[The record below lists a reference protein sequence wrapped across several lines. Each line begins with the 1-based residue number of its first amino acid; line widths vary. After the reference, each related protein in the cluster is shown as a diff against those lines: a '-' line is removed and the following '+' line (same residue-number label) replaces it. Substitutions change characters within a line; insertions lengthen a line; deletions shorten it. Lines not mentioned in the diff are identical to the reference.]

1 MREDPAGEASGRKVR
16 RTASRLGAV
25 AGPAGRRLLQTLLN
39 LVLPIEDNVPLESLR
54 EVRSVLLVRPNFRL
68 GNVLIT
74 SPLVA
79 ALRRRFPGARIDYLG
94 GEGTFALLDNLP
106 IDRRHVMSRGF
117 VLRPWRFVALFVR
130 LRRMSY
136 DVAIEGAM
144 GSFSGGLY
152 TYLSGARYRIGV
164 PRGNERLLNVR
175 LPETPVTHTYDGPVA
190 FARHLGV
197 ACADHPVYVVAQQE
211 RAAASTLLA
220 ELGLVAGDAVRPFA
234 ALFIGGHGAKRWP
247 RARWVELALRLS
259 AAGANVVLCAGPDEA
274 SAVAALRREVDGRA
288 YVVGPQPLRT
298 FAALLSLATLVV
310 TPDSGP
316 MHLAAALDTPVVA
329 VLASAGSTFF
339 QPRGP
344 LDLALIEPSVEQ
356 VEEAV
361 VRSPRWDVLTGSGSA
376 EPVRRT
382 AG

>member
-1 MREDPAGEASGRKVR
+1 
-16 RTASRLGAV
+16 
-25 AGPAGRRLLQTLLN
+25 
-39 LVLPIEDNVPLESLR
+39 
-54 EVRSVLLVRPNFRL
+54 
-68 GNVLIT
+68 
-74 SPLVA
+74 
-79 ALRRRFPGARIDYLG
+79 
-94 GEGTFALLDNLP
+94 
-106 IDRRHVMSRGF
+106 MSRGF

-164 PRGNERLLNVR
+164 PRRNERLLNVR
-175 LPETPVTHTYDGPVA
+175 LPETPVTHAYDGPVA

-197 ACADHPVYVVAQQE
+197 GCADHPVYVVAQQE
-211 RAAASTLLA
+211 SAAARALLVA
-220 ELGLVAGDAVRPFA
+220 LGLVTRDALRPFA
-234 ALFIGGHGAKRWP
+234 ALFIGGHGTKRWP
-247 RARWVELALRLS
+247 RGRWVELALRLS
-259 AAGANVVLCAGPDEA
+259 EAGASVVLCAGPDEA
-274 SAVAALRREVDGRA
+274 SAVAALRRELAGRA
-288 YVVGPQPLRT
+288 HVLGPQPLRT

-316 MHLAAALDTPVVA
+316 MHLAAALGTPVVA
-329 VLASAGSTFF
+329 VLATARSTFF

-344 LDLALIEPSVEQ
+344 LDVALIDPSVQQ
-356 VEEAV
+356 VEDAV
-361 VRSPRWDVLTGSGSA
+361 LRSPRWEVLTTSDRP